1 MKQGDRNTKKFHS
14 TLKWR
19 RARNEL
25 HDIVENGQWCVDK
38 EVVKDKVRDFFKSR
52 FVGEE
57 DFQIRMDNVSFNS
70 IFGEDNKMLVGDFSE
85 EEIKEATV

>member
-1 MKQGDRNTKKFHS
+1 
-14 TLKWR
+14 LKWR